1 MRWVTSLRP
10 LSPRWGT
17 LPSRSRLF
25 PSRLPTLA
33 WIARPPIWIG
43 GLSRLNGVGK
53 IDEIPATCTSPD
65 AHALLGTGDRI
76 GTPLLAVPPP
86 IGSGRWVS
94 YWHRFRGEPAST
106 RSDWHF
112 TAFQGSSEGLATPT
126 RSIRIDL
133 ALERSSSFGSNRRDL
148 SGTSLSDGE
157 GRDAFQRAP

>member
-1 MRWVTSLRP
+1 MGDLTP
-10 LSPRWGT
+10 
-17 LPSRSRLF
+17 RSRLF

-33 WIARPPIWIG
+33 WIARPPIRIG

-53 IDEIPATCTSPD
+53 IDEIPATCTSL
-65 AHALLGTGDRI
+65 ALTPFEGERLDRYA
-76 GTPLLAVPPP
+76 TPCCTPTNR
-86 IGSGRWVS
+86 RWVS

-148 SGTSLSDGE
+148 SGTSPSDG
-157 GRDAFQRAP
+157 GGIDALAGGGAPCPLY